1 MTTEV
6 NAAVKSVLDK
16 PLHQLTEDDISQL
29 TREDCRRYLKEKGMR
44 RPSWN
49 KSQAIQQV
57 ISLKSLLEPS
67 PSPSNAAVLKSAVVR
82 PPLNSTNTVNSNSSS
97 FTKELSP
104 PDADGSVSAMGEDGG
119 QNQQA
124 GTSSSEPTR
133 EGECRPTATDSKAIA
148 VRDTDALHLPIDQ
161 MTIFYS
167 GGINVYDGVPLDK
180 ARAIMHLAASPT
192 QFSQDEPNTVNSTP
206 WSSPCQLPTSS
217 VKFNASTQDGAA
229 AQSVLQ
235 GKMAEPIQQC
245 RSDGSIFYEQ
255 DVDGQTNRQV
265 SLQRYF
271 EKRKDRGK
279 FKMKRKIGSSPSG
292 LEMYLNHQTRTPV
305 INGQTTRN
313 NTSPR
318 SQLGIPCSS
327 YGLVNKDQKN
337 HGLSVDLNDKGHL
350 LLWSLLGC
358 LILSISPHN
367 GQLKFGYGNLT

>member
-192 QFSQDEPNTVNSTP
+192 QFSQDEPNTVNSTQ

-229 AQSVLQ
+229 AQSVL
-235 GKMAEPIQQC
+235 
-245 RSDGSIFYEQ
+245 Q

-337 HGLSVDLNDKGHL
+337 HGLSVDLNDKG
-350 LLWSLLGC
+350 
-358 LILSISPHN
+358 
-367 GQLKFGYGNLT
+367 Y